1 MSDNVKEDLITQIVE
16 AEWVQFD
23 KVNNQGGRAS
33 CQDDRTTFFIMRKS
47 QFEYWTEEM
56 LSSYLDDLHFADAT
70 GWNLLTEKYARMMES
85 TDPIGYDNLK
95 DKLPHRSSKRIARQ
109 NEVVELQVEWMEA
122 LAEKFPKVAGRA
134 RSIRSSEDS
143 MYNTSYETYL
153 RGELGTY
160 SDRTFNLYYD
170 YMTELKGKGDNL
182 ALKIIAKS
190 ANMYGYEGLEDAEE
204 SM

>member
-1 MSDNVKEDLITQIVE
+1 MKEDLINSIVE
-16 AEWVQFD
+16 AEWIQFD

-56 LSSYLDDLHFADAT
+56 LESYLDDLRFADNT

-85 TDPIGYDNLK
+85 TDPAGYKELK
-95 DKLPHRSSKRIARQ
+95 DRLPKRSPERLARQ
-109 NEVVELQVEWMEA
+109 DEVVELQVGWMEA
-122 LAEKFPKVAGRA
+122 LAAKFPKVAGRA
-134 RSIRSSEDS
+134 RSIRATEDS

-160 SDRTFNLYYD
+160 SDRTFNLYYE
-170 YMTELKGKGDNL
+170 YMKDLKTKGDNL

-190 ANMYGYEGLEDAEE
+190 ANMYGYEDLEDAEE